1 MKPTFTSALAIAALV
16 SAPVMPFAASDEATK
31 VETGSETSVTEQA
44 GDVAEEVGD
53 TVYAIGESATDAAQ
67 SGVDAVGG
75 AAEDAYDATSD
86 MSAELDAALT
96 GDAEV
101 YTTDGEL
108 IGTYNDTDSQG
119 NIAVVDLDGE
129 MEGADKR
136 AVERAGIPLNALMV
150 GDDGVTVNMTK
161 AEFETALKAQAS
173 GKSDG

>member
-1 MKPTFTSALAIAALV
+1 MKPTLTSALAIAALV

-31 VETGSETSVTEQA
+31 VGTGNEASVTEQA

-53 TVYAIGESATDAAQ
+53 TVYAIGESTTDAAQ

-86 MSAELDAALT
+86 LSAELDAALT

-101 YTTDGEL
+101 YTTDGE
-108 IGTYNDTDSQG
+108 DSQG

-129 MEGADKR
+129 MEGADNR
-136 AVERAGIPLNALMV
+136 AVERAGIPMNALMV

-173 GKSDG
+173 EKSDG